1 MFGPNE
7 AEQVN
12 TIIATSDFSEEH
24 DTSTI
29 ECFFFLKE
37 LRFNLHRVIVHL
49 LLGCTISELTV
60 KLNR

>member
-12 TIIATSDFSEEH
+12 TTIATNDFSEEH

-29 ECFFFLKE
+29 ECFFLKE
-37 LRFNLHRVIVHL
+37 LRYVSCYCSSSFAMHYL
-49 LLGCTISELTV
+49 
-60 KLNR
+60 